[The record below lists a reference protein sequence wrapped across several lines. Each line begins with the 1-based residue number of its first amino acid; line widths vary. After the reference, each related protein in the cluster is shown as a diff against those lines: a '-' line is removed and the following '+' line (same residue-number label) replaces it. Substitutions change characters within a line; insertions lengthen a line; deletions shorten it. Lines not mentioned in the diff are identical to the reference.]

1 MGMSAVG
8 ESRGLKRPLDDAAS
22 VAQECGPSPEAA
34 AGAGACSYCSES
46 KEDWCVFGRRPTCS
60 TTDGDEVPMPVD
72 VLHRSLIIHKRLGDR
87 MVHRGGLDRPATQR
101 ITGDLIAR
109 LLRA

>member
-1 MGMSAVG
+1 MSAVSL
-8 ESRGLKRPLDDAAS
+8 SRGLKRPLDDAAS
-22 VAQECGPSPEAA
+22 VARDCGQSPEAA

-46 KEDWCVFGRRPTCS
+46 KEDLCAFGSRPTRW

-72 VLHRSLIIHKRLGDR
+72 VLHRSLIVHKRLGDR
-87 MVHRGGLDRPATQR
+87 IVHRAGIDSPATQQ
-101 ITGDLIAR
+101 IKGDLIAR